1 MNPLVSVQHVSKSYV
16 SNSYV
21 SNSYISKNPVSKSNA
36 SKISNNALHDV
47 SFELHAGQVLG
58 LLGHNGAGKS
68 TLINA
73 LLGAHRYQGEISV
86 NGCHPIDQHAKL
98 MEHLAYISDV
108 NVLPDWMSVAQLLK
122 YTSGVHP
129 SFDIKKAKA
138 TLAKTEIKPSSKIK
152 SLSKGMKVQLHLAVV
167 IATDTKVLI
176 LDEPTLGLDLL
187 YRDTFYRHLLEW
199 FHDGERTLII
209 ASHEVSEIEHLLT
222 DVLILKNGKAVLQ
235 DSMENVGENYFIL
248 DASNI
253 HNDDIRKLK
262 PLSSQ
267 AGLGSMKWLLKA
279 EYKTQVANLG
289 DIHTANLADLFIAL
303 QREEA

>member
-1 MNPLVSVQHVSKSYV
+1 MKSLVSVQHVSKRYDQQD
-16 SNSYV
+16 
-21 SNSYISKNPVSKSNA
+21 
-36 SKISNNALHDV
+36 ALHDI
-47 SFELHAGQVLG
+47 SFELQAGQVLG

-73 LLGAHRYQGEISV
+73 LLGAHYYQGEISI
-86 NGCHPIDQHAKL
+86 NDCHPINQHAKL
-98 MEHLAYISDV
+98 MAHLAYISDV
-108 NVLPDWMSVAQLLK
+108 NVLPNWMSVAQLLK

-129 SFDIKKAKA
+129 SFDINKAKSA
-138 TLAKTEIKPSSKIK
+138 LLKTDIKLSSKIK

-187 YRDTFYRHLLEW
+187 YRDTFYRHLIEW
-199 FHDGERTLII
+199 LHDGERALII

-222 DVLILKNGKAVLQ
+222 DVLILKKGKAVIQ
-235 DSMENVGENYFIL
+235 DSMENISKDYFIL
-248 DASNI
+248 DAPNI
-253 HNDDIRKLK
+253 YRDEIQMHN

-267 AGLGSMKWLLKA
+267 AGLGSIKWLLRSENKS
-279 EYKTQVANLG
+279 QVQNLG
-289 DIHTANLADLFIAL
+289 DIHRASLADLFIAL

>member
-1 MNPLVSVQHVSKSYV
+1 MKPLVSVKHVSKNYHQ
-16 SNSYV
+16 
-21 SNSYISKNPVSKSNA
+21 SKSDGQQD
-36 SKISNNALHDV
+36 ALHDI
-47 SFELHAGQVLG
+47 SFELCAGQVLG

-73 LLGAHRYQGEISV
+73 LLGAHRYKGEITI
-86 NGCHPIDQHAKL
+86 NDCQPINQHAKL
-98 MEHLAYISDV
+98 MEHLSYISDV
-108 NVLPDWMSVAQLLK
+108 NVLPGWMSVAQLLK

-129 SFDIKKAKA
+129 SFDIEKAKL
-138 TLAKTEIKPSSKIK
+138 TLSNTNIELSSKIE

-167 IATDTKVLI
+167 IATNTSVLI

-222 DVLILKNGKAVLQ
+222 DVLILKKGKTVLQ
-235 DSMENVGENYFIL
+235 NSMENISEAYFIL
-248 DASNI
+248 DAPNI
-253 HNDDIRKLK
+253 HSDKISTLN

-267 AGLGSMKWLLKA
+267 TGLGSVKWLLKSNRLP
-279 EYKTQVANLG
+279 EVNGLG
-289 DIHTANLADLFIAL
+289 DVHRASLSDIFIAL
-303 QREEA
+303 QRETA